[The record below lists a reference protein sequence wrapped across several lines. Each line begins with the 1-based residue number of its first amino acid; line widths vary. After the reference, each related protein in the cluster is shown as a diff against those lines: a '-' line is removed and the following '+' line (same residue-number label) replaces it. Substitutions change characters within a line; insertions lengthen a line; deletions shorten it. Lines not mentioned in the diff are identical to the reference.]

1 MKTAPIVDPLFR
13 DFCAYIIAVFFV
25 GALLANGHWPRTLQP
40 HEVFA
45 FTLFLGVL
53 GAFFLGIFR
62 MITADSRRQHDH

>member
-25 GALLANGHWPRTLQP
+25 GALLANCHWPRTLQP

-53 GAFFLGIFR
+53 GAFFLGVFR